1 MIPAKFEADMLQKKY
16 PELNVYVNTGNVLT
30 ANFASKALQL
40 TIGTFSGGFNKRTS
54 ENGNAGC
61 KSCYPIRAF

>member
-40 TIGTFSGGFNKRTS
+40 TIGTFS
-54 ENGNAGC
+54 AGASIKDFRKWEC
-61 KSCYPIRAF
+61 RL